1 MSNQVKRFIMITMEI
16 NISQDHSKALQR
28 IGRPLNFDPDAAL
41 EQAMLL
47 FWRHGYESTSVSQLT
62 KAMGISAPSLYG
74 HFGDKKNLFRLA
86 LARYASGA
94 VTASNLIDGAI
105 NAKEAARTLLVH
117 SAIGFTGADTP
128 PGCLMGT
135 ATLSCSLEA
144 ADIQREVAALRRE
157 TEALLQRKIENDIE
171 AGALP
176 RDTDAETLAAYVV
189 GFIQGLSTLARD
201 GASRMKL
208 LEMVKIAMK
217 AWQP

>member
-1 MSNQVKRFIMITMEI
+1 MPNPVKCFIVITMEMR
-16 NISQDHSKALQR
+16 NLQDHDRASRR

-47 FWRHGYESTSVSQLT
+47 FWRYGYEATSLNQLT

-86 LARYASGA
+86 LARYVSGA
-94 VTASNLIDGAI
+94 VTASTIIGGAI
-105 NAKEAARTLLVH
+105 NAREAARTLLLN
-117 SAIGFTGADTP
+117 SAIGFTGVDTP

-144 ADIQREVAALRRE
+144 ADIQSEVAALRRE
-157 TEALLQRKIENDIE
+157 TEALLRLKIEKDIE
-171 AGALP
+171 GGTLP
-176 RDTDAETLAAYVV
+176 RDTDAEYLAAYVI

-201 GASRMKL
+201 GAPRTKL
-208 LEMVKIAMK
+208 LEMVKLAMK
-217 AWQP
+217 VWPQ